1 MEGGA
6 VDKGKMKR
14 SIKIWIGLFS
24 SLIFLA
30 LTLRNLDFSLFFE
43 TLMNVKIIFVLGSIG
58 VFLIGYIIK
67 SVRWVFL
74 LKPIDRNAS
83 LRTSAPAFFIGFA
96 ANNLLPLR
104 AGELIRAIVIGRQ
117 RKISKSAALGTVFIE
132 RVADGLVL
140 LLMLA
145 FCLFFIRFPNWAK
158 HIGYAAFLLFFF
170 FVLVVVFSVY
180 KKNSLLKLFDRFL
193 SFFPSKISI
202 FFHKITHSFIEGFL
216 SVKDFATVIVVSI
229 LTIIVWLLVT
239 CPPRI
244 GPVIVLE

>member
-1 MEGGA
+1 
-6 VDKGKMKR
+6 
-14 SIKIWIGLFS
+14 
-24 SLIFLA
+24 
-30 LTLRNLDFSLFFE
+30 
-43 TLMNVKIIFVLGSIG
+43 MNVKIIFVLGSIG

-145 FCLFFIRFPNWAK
+145 FCLFFIRW
-158 HIGYAAFLLFFF
+158 
-170 FVLVVVFSVY
+170 SVELMILGTGI
-180 KKNSLLKLFDRFL
+180 KN
-193 SFFPSKISI
+193 
-202 FFHKITHSFIEGFL
+202 E
-216 SVKDFATVIVVSI
+216 
-229 LTIIVWLLVT
+229 
-239 CPPRI
+239 
-244 GPVIVLE
+244 